1 MNNQSQQFS
10 SSTVG
15 TIGSVSS
22 GISEKVDCLNHEANK
37 TKDDRLHV
45 LIQIFKELG
54 IKLLDAPT
62 RVLRSIKEANLE
74 ASEISPEFFMSF
86 LKSYNA
92 TGMDTCQLGGLD
104 CSIEETTFK
113 TCSHLQLCISYC
125 QQSKLFGQQLHGL
138 PFCLTEDGILRRF
151 KRDNPVFCTKY
162 STILTKSACLFLHHD
177 LIDLFTITFDGLK
190 QFDINAFAEF
200 LPTTLSSEVFRTHN
214 RPVARAIQLDSVPNI
229 IWLSRV
235 WDFIDH
241 TVTQNVDKSVLD
253 GSPDDTSNL
262 DSVVE
267 MLYPLMP
274 WCLIPCTQSV
284 QPFVEDTI
292 EHVLFPVSKLRYTVD
307 LSTYNGSIKKALKLL
322 ALPYLD
328 QSFEVKKRFILTSM
342 LVSDKD
348 PCALINFL
356 YEYKEEIRNRNI
368 TQDVCTDIL
377 EYFSEHI
384 DRISENDNVE
394 ALLNKIIQIPLHVN
408 VNGHN
413 ISLDSNARVLVL
425 DDNVSEKII
434 LDGVEKWANAS
445 GTILLKATRN
455 LIKLYAKI
463 GFTAEKLEAIDVYTN
478 HLLLKF
484 DCLPKENHQAHLVF
498 IRDILLAKSSS
509 FNTKQKILIAVL
521 KTVSFV
527 EENDGILFTASHF
540 KDPCNELLKLMCD
553 PNDFPGGPFS
563 QIVWQEF
570 LYTAGIQ
577 TQVTPKMVL
586 QFARSI
592 EEEAGRKG
600 VTKEIS
606 KNLKIDKA
614 YTFTNQH

>member
-1 MNNQSQQFS
+1 MNNPSQQFS

-37 TKDDRLHV
+37 TKDDQLHV

-74 ASEISPEFFMSF
+74 ATEISPEFFMSF

-92 TGMDTCQLGGLD
+92 TGMDTCQLGRLD

-113 TCSHLQLCISYC
+113 TCSNLQLCISYC

-138 PFCLTEDGILRRF
+138 PFCLTEDGILRTF
-151 KRDNPVFCTKY
+151 KRDNPVFCTKS

-177 LIDLFTITFDGLK
+177 LIDRFTITFDGLK

-214 RPVARAIQLDSVPNI
+214 KPVARTIQLDSVPNMT
-229 IWLSRV
+229 WLSLV

-253 GSPDDTSNL
+253 GSPDGRRNL

-284 QPFVEDTI
+284 QPFEANTI
-292 EHVLFPVSKLRYTVD
+292 EH
-307 LSTYNGSIKKALKLL
+307 
-322 ALPYLD
+322 
-328 QSFEVKKRFILTSM
+328 
-342 LVSDKD
+342 
-348 PCALINFL
+348 
-356 YEYKEEIRNRNI
+356 EEIRNRNI
-368 TQDVCTDIL
+368 TQDVCTNIL
-377 EYFSEHI
+377 EFFSEHI

-434 LDGVEKWANAS
+434 LDGVE
-445 GTILLKATRN
+445 
-455 LIKLYAKI
+455 
-463 GFTAEKLEAIDVYTN
+463 
-478 HLLLKF
+478 
-484 DCLPKENHQAHLVF
+484 
-498 IRDILLAKSSS
+498 
-509 FNTKQKILIAVL
+509 
-521 KTVSFV
+521 
-527 EENDGILFTASHF
+527 
-540 KDPCNELLKLMCD
+540 NE
-553 PNDFPGGPFS
+553 
-563 QIVWQEF
+563 IVWYEF

-577 TQVTPKMVL
+577 TQVTPKLVL
-586 QFARSI
+586 KFARSI

-606 KNLKIDKA
+606 KKSKKLTKHILSRPNIENEGILNEISYIKFIVPCQIIDWKNKIFPQKHDLTVCYRESVPSYKADLCWTTCNIIPDKA
-614 YTFTNQH
+614 KPYYSQDHKKQQSVVSQLGILNEPPFRSVISHVQNICDVLKVSQTRTSSRMQAFS